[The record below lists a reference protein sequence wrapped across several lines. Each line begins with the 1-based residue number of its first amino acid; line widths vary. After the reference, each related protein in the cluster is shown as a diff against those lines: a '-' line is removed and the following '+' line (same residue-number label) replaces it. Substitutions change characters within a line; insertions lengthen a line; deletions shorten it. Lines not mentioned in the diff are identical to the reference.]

1 MRTKAAS
8 IPRPGTALT
17 LFAASFAGQAAVV
30 VLTPMLT
37 DVAGAFGISTATAG
51 QARGAAGIAGG
62 VTALA
67 IARAVGRYRLVAL
80 LRWGLALMIGALA
93 AGAAAPTFTLL
104 LVAQVFLGAGV
115 SMVISGSL
123 AAAAEWPEARDRARV
138 LTITIVGPA
147 AAWIVGIPLV
157 GLASDLSWR
166 AGMAVPAASAAIAL
180 ALILAHGGGSEPV
193 APRSRGLIDDRGLIP
208 WAAAELLGA
217 AAWAGTSVYSGAML
231 VETYGIS
238 IAGAALLLGVSA
250 IAYIPGAFLTKRWM
264 DGNWR
269 LPLIVYTSALA
280 LMTIVTYGAMLG
292 TGFTTAAF
300 TTLVF
305 LAGGRTTASAG
316 YSRGDSPGR
325 RVGVSSLRA
334 ASVQFGYLLGAA
346 VGGLGLALGGYAAA
360 GVLLAV
366 MFVVSSAIHV
376 AVVLAER
383 LPERAATM
391 PAS

>member
-1 MRTKAAS
+1 MLTKATS
-8 IPRPGTALT
+8 IRRPGTALT

-37 DVAGAFGISTATAG
+37 DVADAFGISTATAG

-62 VTALA
+62 VTGLA
-67 IARAVGRYRLVAL
+67 IARAVGKYRLVAL
-80 LRWGLALMIGALA
+80 LRYGLALMIGALA

-104 LVAQVFLGAGV
+104 LMAQVFLGAGV

-157 GLASDLSWR
+157 GIASNLSWR
-166 AGMAVPAASAAIAL
+166 AGMVVPAASAAIAL
-180 ALILAHGGGSEPV
+180 ALITAHGGGSEPV
-193 APRSRGLIDDRGLIP
+193 RPRSRGLIDDAGLIP

-231 VETYGIS
+231 VETYGVS
-238 IAGAALLLGVSA
+238 VAGAAVLLGLSA
-250 IAYIPGAFLTKRWM
+250 VAYIPGAFLTKRWI

-269 LPLIVYTSALA
+269 LPLIVYTAALA
-280 LMTIVTYGAMLG
+280 LMTIVTYGATLG
-292 TGFTTAAF
+292 VGFTTAAF
-300 TTLVF
+300 TSLVF

-316 YSRGDSPGR
+316 YSLGASPGR

-366 MFVVSSAIHV
+366 MFVFSSAIHV

>member
-1 MRTKAAS
+1 MRTEAAP
-8 IPRPGTALT
+8 IRRPGTALT

-37 DVAGAFGISTATAG
+37 DVARGFDISTATAG
-51 QARGAAGIAGG
+51 QARGAAGVAGG

-67 IARAVGRYRLVAL
+67 IARAVGRYRLVTL
-80 LRWGLALMIGALA
+80 LRYGLALMVASLA

-123 AAAAEWPEARDRARV
+123 AAAAEWPEVRDRARV

-147 AAWIVGIPLV
+147 AAWVVGIPLV

-166 AGMAVPAASAAIAL
+166 AGLAVPAVSAAIAL
-180 ALILAHGGGSEPV
+180 SLVSAHGGGSERV
-193 APRSRGLIDDRGLIP
+193 RPRTRGMIDDRGLVP

-231 VETYGIS
+231 VETYGVS
-238 IAGAALLLGVSA
+238 VATAALLLGLSA
-250 IAYIPGAFLTKRWM
+250 IAYFPGAFVTKRWI
-264 DGNWR
+264 DGDWR
-269 LPLIVYTSALA
+269 APVIVYSGLLA
-280 LMTIVTYGAMLG
+280 LLTLVTYGLELG
-292 TGFTTAAF
+292 IGFTTASFAA
-300 TTLVF
+300 LVF

-316 YSRGDSPGR
+316 YSLGASPGR
-325 RVGVSSLRA
+325 KVGVSSLRA

-346 VGGLGLALGGYAAA
+346 VGGLGLAIGGYAAA

-366 MFVVSSAIHV
+366 MFTLSTAIHL
-376 AVVLAER
+376 AVHVAER
-383 LPERAATM
+383 LPEIPARVAAT
-391 PAS
+391 

>member
-1 MRTKAAS
+1 MRTKTAS
-8 IPRPGTALT
+8 IRRPGTALT

-37 DVAGAFGISTATAG
+37 DVASAFDISTATAG

-67 IARAVGRYRLVAL
+67 IARAVGKYRLVAL
-80 LRWGLALMIGALA
+80 LRLGLALMIGALV

-157 GLASDLSWR
+157 GIASDLSWR
-166 AGMAVPAASAAIAL
+166 AGLAVPAASAAIAL
-180 ALILAHGGGSEPV
+180 ALISAHGGGLEPV
-193 APRSRGLIDDRGLIP
+193 RPRSRGLIDDRGLVP

-231 VETYGIS
+231 VETYGVS
-238 IAGAALLLGVSA
+238 VAGAALLLGLSA
-250 IAYIPGAFLTKRWM
+250 IAYIPGAFLTKRWI

-269 LPLIVYTSALA
+269 LPLIVYTAALA
-280 LMTIVTYGAMLG
+280 LITIVTYGATLG
-292 TGFTTAAF
+292 AGFTTATF
-300 TTLVF
+300 TVLVF

-316 YSRGDSPGR
+316 YSLGASPGR

-366 MFVVSSAIHV
+366 MFVLSSAIHM

-391 PAS
+391 LAS